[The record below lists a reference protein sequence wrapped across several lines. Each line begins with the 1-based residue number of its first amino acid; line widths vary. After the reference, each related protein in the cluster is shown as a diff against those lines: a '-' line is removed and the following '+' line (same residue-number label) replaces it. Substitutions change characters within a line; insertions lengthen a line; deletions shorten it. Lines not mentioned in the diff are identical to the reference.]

1 VASANVELVRAIL
14 EANQR
19 GDYSA
24 TGWADP
30 AIEFVIADGPSP
42 GSWNGLEGLAAG
54 WRELASAW
62 DELSTEAEEFRV
74 LDEQRVLVLIHRR
87 GRGKASG
94 LKLEPS
100 LSKGASV
107 FHVRGGKVTKL
118 VVYMQRARALT
129 DLGLA
134 AGLGPPLG

>member
-1 VASANVELVRAIL
+1 VASANAELVRAIL

-19 GDYSA
+19 GDDSA

-54 WRELASAW
+54 WRE
-62 DELSTEAEEFRV
+62 ELSTEAEEFRV
-74 LDEQRVLVLIHRR
+74 LDEQRVLVLIRRR